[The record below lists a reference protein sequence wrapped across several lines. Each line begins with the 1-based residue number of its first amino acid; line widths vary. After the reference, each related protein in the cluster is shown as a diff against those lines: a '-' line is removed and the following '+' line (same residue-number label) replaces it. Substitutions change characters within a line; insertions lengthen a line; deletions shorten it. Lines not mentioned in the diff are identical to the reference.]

1 MAAGPGGPMIDE
13 SLWVAIS
20 FGVFVALVWKK
31 AGSAISAALDKR
43 TEDIRKNLDE
53 AKALREEAQV
63 ELQKYQRLQREASD
77 QAAEIISNAEKAA
90 FQIEENAKVSAE
102 ASIKRRKD
110 QAESKI
116 EALEAEAMAEIR
128 NRAAELATVAA
139 ASIISDNMDKA
150 ASNKLLKADIASIKS
165 IN

>member
-77 QAAEIISNAEKAA
+77 QAAAIITNAEKAA

-116 EALEAEAMAEIR
+116 KALEAEAMAEIR
-128 NRAAELATVAA
+128 NRAAELATAAA

-150 ASNKLLKADIASIKS
+150 ASNKLLKSDIASIKS

>member
-77 QAAEIISNAEKAA
+77 QAAAIISNAEKAA

-116 EALEAEAMAEIR
+116 KALEAEAMAEIR

>member
-77 QAAEIISNAEKAA
+77 QAAAIISNAEKAA

-116 EALEAEAMAEIR
+116 KALESEAMAEIR
-128 NRAAELATVAA
+128 NRAAELATAAA
-139 ASIISDNMDKA
+139 ASMISDNMDKA
-150 ASNKLLKADIASIKS
+150 ASNKLLKSDIASIKS

>member
-90 FQIEENAKVSAE
+90 FQIEENDKVSAE

-116 EALEAEAMAEIR
+116 KALEAEAMAEIR
-128 NRAAELATVAA
+128 KRAAELATAAA
-139 ASIISDNMDKA
+139 ASIISDTMDKA
-150 ASNKLLKADIASIKS
+150 ASNKLLKSDIASMKS
-165 IN
+165 IS

>member
-20 FGVFVALVWKK
+20 FVVFVALVWKK
-31 AGSAISAALDKR
+31 AGSAISSALDKR

-53 AKALREEAQV
+53 AKALREEAQT

-77 QAAEIISNAEKAA
+77 KAAEIIANAEKAA
-90 FQIEENAKVSAE
+90 LQIEDDAKAKAE
-102 ASIKRRKD
+102 TSIKRRKD

-116 EALEAEAMAEIR
+116 KALEAEAMTEIR
-128 NRAAELATVAA
+128 TRAAELATAAA

>member
-31 AGSAISAALDKR
+31 AGSAFSSALDKR

-53 AKALREEAQV
+53 AKSLRDEAQK
-63 ELQKYQRLQREASD
+63 ELQKYKRLQREATD
-77 QAAEIISNAEKAA
+77 KAAEIIANAEKAA
-90 FQIEENAKVSAE
+90 LQIEENAKTSAE
-102 ASIKRRKD
+102 ASIKRRKA

-116 EALEAEAMAEIR
+116 KALEAEAMAEIR
-128 NRAAELATVAA
+128 TRAAQLATSAA
-139 ASIISDNMDKA
+139 AHIISENMDKA
-150 ASNKLLKADIASIKS
+150 AADKLLKADIASIKS
-165 IN
+165 VN

>member
-20 FGVFVALVWKK
+20 FGVFVVLVWKK

-77 QAAEIISNAEKAA
+77 QAAAIISNAEKAA

-102 ASIKRRKD
+102 ASITRRKD

-116 EALEAEAMAEIR
+116 KALESEAMAEIR
-128 NRAAELATVAA
+128 NRAAELATAAA

-150 ASNKLLKADIASIKS
+150 ASNKLLKSDIASIKS

>member
-77 QAAEIISNAEKAA
+77 QAAAIITNAEKAA

-116 EALEAEAMAEIR
+116 KALEAEAMAEIR
-128 NRAAELATVAA
+128 NRAAELATAAA

>member
-31 AGSAISAALDKR
+31 AGSAISSALDKR

-53 AKALREEAQV
+53 AKSLRDEAQN
-63 ELQKYQRLQREASD
+63 ELQKYQRLQREATD
-77 QAAEIISNAEKAA
+77 KAAEIIANAEKTAL
-90 FQIEENAKVSAE
+90 QIEENAKTSAE
-102 ASIKRRKD
+102 ASIKRRKA

-116 EALEAEAMAEIR
+116 KALEAEAMAEIR
-128 NRAAELATVAA
+128 TRAAQLATSAA
-139 ASIISDNMDKA
+139 AHIISENMDKA
-150 ASNKLLKADIASIKS
+150 AADKLLKADIASIKS
-165 IN
+165 VN

>member
-31 AGSAISAALDKR
+31 AGSAFSSALDKR

-53 AKALREEAQV
+53 AKSLRDEAQN
-63 ELQKYQRLQREASD
+63 ELQKYQRLQREATD
-77 QAAEIISNAEKAA
+77 KAAEIIANAEKAA
-90 FQIEENAKVSAE
+90 LQIEENAKTSAE
-102 ASIKRRKD
+102 ASIKRRKA

-116 EALEAEAMAEIR
+116 KALEAEAMAEIR
-128 NRAAELATVAA
+128 TRAAQLATSAA
-139 ASIISDNMDKA
+139 AHIISENMDKA
-150 ASNKLLKADIASIKS
+150 AADKLLKADIASIKS
-165 IN
+165 VN

>member
-90 FQIEENAKVSAE
+90 FQIEENAKVSTE

-116 EALEAEAMAEIR
+116 KALEAEAMAEIR

>member
-77 QAAEIISNAEKAA
+77 QAAAIISNAEKAA
-90 FQIEENAKVSAE
+90 FQIEENAKVGAE

-116 EALEAEAMAEIR
+116 KALEAEAMAEIR

>member
-77 QAAEIISNAEKAA
+77 QAAAIISNAEKAA

-116 EALEAEAMAEIR
+116 KALESEAMAEIR
-128 NRAAELATVAA
+128 NRAAELATAAA

-150 ASNKLLKADIASIKS
+150 ASNKLLKSDIASIKS

>member
-31 AGSAISAALDKR
+31 AGSAISTALDKR

-53 AKALREEAQV
+53 AKSLRDEAQN
-63 ELQKYQRLQREASD
+63 ELQKYQRLQREATD
-77 QAAEIISNAEKAA
+77 KAAEIIANAEKAA
-90 FQIEENAKVSAE
+90 LQIEENAKASAE
-102 ASIKRRKD
+102 ANIKRRKA

-116 EALEAEAMAEIR
+116 KALEAEAMAEIR
-128 NRAAELATVAA
+128 TRAAQLATSAA
-139 ASIISDNMDKA
+139 ANIISENMDKA
-150 ASNKLLKADIASIKS
+150 AADKLLKADIASIKS
-165 IN
+165 VN

>member
-77 QAAEIISNAEKAA
+77 QAAAIISNAEKAA

-116 EALEAEAMAEIR
+116 KALESEAMAEIR
-128 NRAAELATVAA
+128 NRAAELATAAA

>member
-116 EALEAEAMAEIR
+116 MALEAEAMAEIR

>member
-31 AGSAISAALDKR
+31 AGSAISTALDKR

-53 AKALREEAQV
+53 AKSLRDEAQN
-63 ELQKYQRLQREASD
+63 ELQKYQRLQREATD
-77 QAAEIISNAEKAA
+77 KAAEIIANAEKAA
-90 FQIEENAKVSAE
+90 LQIEENAKVSAE
-102 ASIKRRKD
+102 ASIKRRKA

-116 EALEAEAMAEIR
+116 KALEAEAMAEIR
-128 NRAAELATVAA
+128 TRAAQLATSAA
-139 ASIISDNMDKA
+139 ANIISENMDKA
-150 ASNKLLKADIASIKS
+150 AADKLLKADIASIKS
-165 IN
+165 VN

>member
-31 AGSAISAALDKR
+31 AGSAISTALDKR

-53 AKALREEAQV
+53 AKSLRDEAQN
-63 ELQKYQRLQREASD
+63 ELQKYQRLQREATD
-77 QAAEIISNAEKAA
+77 KAAEIIANAEKAA
-90 FQIEENAKVSAE
+90 LQIEENAKASAE
-102 ASIKRRKD
+102 ASIKRRKA

-116 EALEAEAMAEIR
+116 KALEAEAMAEIR
-128 NRAAELATVAA
+128 TRAAQLATSAA
-139 ASIISDNMDKA
+139 ANIISENMDKA
-150 ASNKLLKADIASIKS
+150 AADKLLKADIASIKS
-165 IN
+165 VN

>member
-116 EALEAEAMAEIR
+116 KALEAEAMAEIR

-139 ASIISDNMDKA
+139 ASIISNNMDKA

>member
-31 AGSAISAALDKR
+31 AGSAISSALDKR

-53 AKALREEAQV
+53 AKSLRDEAQN
-63 ELQKYQRLQREASD
+63 ELRKYQRLQREATD
-77 QAAEIISNAEKAA
+77 KAAEIIANAEKAA
-90 FQIEENAKVSAE
+90 LQIEENAKTSAE
-102 ASIKRRKD
+102 ASIKRRKA

-116 EALEAEAMAEIR
+116 KALEAEAMAEIR
-128 NRAAELATVAA
+128 TRAAQLATSAA
-139 ASIISDNMDKA
+139 AHIISENMDKA
-150 ASNKLLKADIASIKS
+150 AADKLLKADIASIKS
-165 IN
+165 VN

>member
-43 TEDIRKNLDE
+43 TEDISKNLDE
-53 AKALREEAQV
+53 AKSLREEAQV

-77 QAAEIISNAEKAA
+77 KAAEIISNAEKAA
-90 FQIEENAKVSAE
+90 LQIEENAKVSAE

-116 EALEAEAMAEIR
+116 KALEAEAMAEIR
-128 NRAAELATVAA
+128 NRAAELATAAA
-139 ASIISDNMDKA
+139 ASIISDNMDTA
-150 ASNKLLKADIASIKS
+150 ASNKLLKSDIASIKS

>member
-1 MAAGPGGPMIDE
+1 MIDE

-77 QAAEIISNAEKAA
+77 QAAAIISNAEKAA

-116 EALEAEAMAEIR
+116 KALESEAMAEIR
-128 NRAAELATVAA
+128 NRAAELATAAA

-150 ASNKLLKADIASIKS
+150 ASNKLLKSDIASIKS